1 MAGRLTPADPRGSVI
16 SWGCATQQQTVIEQ
30 VQQLRAQLEEIDKRP
45 QGAPLPMAVLEDLKG
60 AVDHLRTTLWAAMSA
75 NTDDPDALASKVA
88 SLRLQRA
95 AEICR
100 QIRLDI
106 DANQVDIN
114 SAELPKLREA
124 LHLTVNRVERLYKSG
139 M

>member
-1 MAGRLTPADPRGSVI
+1 
-16 SWGCATQQQTVIEQ
+16 
-30 VQQLRAQLEEIDKRP
+30 LEEIDKRL
-45 QGAPLPMAVLEDLKG
+45 QGDPLPMAVLEDLKG

-75 NTDDPDALASKVA
+75 NTDDPDKLTSKLV
-88 SLRLQRA
+88 SLRLHRA
-95 AEICR
+95 AEICL
-100 QIRLDI
+100 QIRLDV
-106 DANQVDIN
+106 DANEVDIS

>member
-1 MAGRLTPADPRGSVI
+1 M
-16 SWGCATQQQTVIEQ
+16 
-30 VQQLRAQLEEIDKRP
+30 EEIDKRL

-60 AVDHLRTTLWAAMSA
+60 AVDHLRTTLWAAMAA
-75 NTDDPDALASKVA
+75 NTDDPDVLASKLV

-100 QIRLDI
+100 QIRLDV
-106 DANQVDIN
+106 DANEVDI
-114 SAELPKLREA
+114 SSVELPNLREA
-124 LHLTVNRVERLYKSG
+124 LNLTANRVERLYKSG

>member
-1 MAGRLTPADPRGSVI
+1 MG
-16 SWGCATQQQTVIEQ
+16 
-30 VQQLRAQLEEIDKRP
+30 
-45 QGAPLPMAVLEDLKG
+45 VLEDLKG

-75 NTDDPDALASKVA
+75 GSDDPDALNAKLV

-106 DANQVDIN
+106 DASEVAID
-114 SAELPKLREA
+114 SPDLPKLSEA
-124 LHLTVNRVERLYKSG
+124 LSLTASRVDRLYKSG

>member
-1 MAGRLTPADPRGSVI
+1 
-16 SWGCATQQQTVIEQ
+16 

-75 NTDDPDALASKVA
+75 NTDDPDVLASKLVN
-88 SLRLQRA
+88 LRLQRA
-95 AEICR
+95 SEMCR

-106 DANQVDIN
+106 DANEVDIN
-114 SAELPKLREA
+114 SVELPKLREA

>member
-1 MAGRLTPADPRGSVI
+1 VTH
-16 SWGCATQQQTVIEQ
+16 QQALIEQ
-30 VQQLRAQLEEIDKRP
+30 VRQLRTKLEEIDERL
-45 QGAPLPMAVLEDLKG
+45 QSAPLPITVLEDLKN

-75 NTDDPDALASKVA
+75 NTDHPDALNAKLV

-95 AEICR
+95 TQICR

-106 DANQVDIN
+106 DASAVDIN
-114 SAELPKLREA
+114 SADLPELSEA
-124 LHLTVNRVERLYKSG
+124 LDLTVNRVQRLYKSG

>member
-1 MAGRLTPADPRGSVI
+1 M
-16 SWGCATQQQTVIEQ
+16 
-30 VQQLRAQLEEIDKRP
+30 EEIDKRL
-45 QGAPLPMAVLEDLKG
+45 QGDPLPMAALEDLKD
-60 AVDHLRTTLWAAMSA
+60 AVDHLRTTLWVAMSA
-75 NTDDPDALASKVA
+75 NTDDPDALASKLVN
-88 SLRLQRA
+88 LRLQRA

-106 DANQVDIN
+106 DASEVDIN
-114 SAELPKLREA
+114 SVELPKLREA

>member
-1 MAGRLTPADPRGSVI
+1 MTPADLRGSVVFLG
-16 SWGCATQQQTVIEQ
+16 GCATPQQTVIEQ

>member
-1 MAGRLTPADPRGSVI
+1 VR
-16 SWGCATQQQTVIEQ
+16 
-30 VQQLRAQLEEIDKRP
+30 QLRTQLEEIDKRL
-45 QGAPLPMAVLEDLKG
+45 QGDPLPAAMLEDLKG

-75 NTDDPDALASKVA
+75 NTDDPDVLTSKLI
-88 SLRLQRA
+88 SLRMQRA

-106 DANQVDIN
+106 DAGDLDIN
-114 SAELPKLREA
+114 SADLPKLREA
-124 LHLTVNRVERLYKSG
+124 LHLTVNRAERLYKSG

>member
-1 MAGRLTPADPRGSVI
+1 
-16 SWGCATQQQTVIEQ
+16 
-30 VQQLRAQLEEIDKRP
+30 
-45 QGAPLPMAVLEDLKG
+45 MAVLEDLKS

-75 NTDDPDALASKVA
+75 NTDDPDVLNAKLV

-95 AEICR
+95 TEICR

-106 DANQVDIN
+106 DANEVEIN
-114 SAELPKLREA
+114 SADLPKLSEA
-124 LHLTVNRVERLYKSG
+124 LHLTVNRVERLTKSG

>member
-1 MAGRLTPADPRGSVI
+1 
-16 SWGCATQQQTVIEQ
+16 
-30 VQQLRAQLEEIDKRP
+30 VQQLRAKLEEIDK
-45 QGAPLPMAVLEDLKG
+45 QLQSGPLPMAVLEDVKG

-75 NTDDPDALASKVA
+75 RTDDPDVLNAQLV

-100 QIRLDI
+100 QIRMDI
-106 DANQVDIN
+106 DASEVAID
-114 SAELPKLREA
+114 SPDLPKLREA
-124 LHLTVNRVERLYKSG
+124 LSLTASRVDRLYTSG

>member
-1 MAGRLTPADPRGSVI
+1 MR
-16 SWGCATQQQTVIEQ
+16 
-30 VQQLRAQLEEIDKRP
+30 QLRVKLEEIDQRL
-45 QGAPLPMAVLEDLKG
+45 QGDPLPAPVLEDLKG

-75 NTDDPDALASKVA
+75 NTDDPDVLTSKLI

-95 AEICR
+95 ADICR

-106 DANQVDIN
+106 DAGELDIN
-114 SAELPKLREA
+114 SAELTKLREA
-124 LHLTVNRVERLYKSG
+124 LHLTVTRVDRLYKSG